1 METRKITVS
10 NTKTQETK
18 VVETNAT
25 TLGELKEAFDNA
37 GIDYTDMAF
46 YEGLTRVEL
55 LDDASALPHD
65 VVYKGTVTND
75 LVIMLTNMKGKIA
88 SGMCT
93 RKEVYEYIKEND
105 LAKEAHAKFGK
116 NYTNVSTAE
125 LIEWLS
131 VDDNE
136 EEKCHCN
143 KCYCDKE
150 DNETIEL
157 NVTSTNDVF
166 HFVASC
172 LRSIA
177 KLLDNTSEVFSEK
190 EKEEK
195 KSPYTQKE
203 LDEMTNWLKGC

>member
-25 TLGELKEAFDNA
+25 TLAELKEAFTDA

-55 LDDASALPHD
+55 VDDASVLPHD
-65 VVYKGTVTND
+65 VNYKGTITND

-105 LAKEAHAKFGK
+105 LAAEAHAKFGK

-131 VDDNE
+131 VDDDE
-136 EEKCHCN
+136 EEKCCCN
-143 KCYCDKE
+143 KCHCDDDK
-150 DNETIEL
+150 ETIEL
-157 NVTSTNDVF
+157 NVTSTNDIF
-166 HFVASC
+166 QFVATC
-172 LRSIA
+172 LRNLA
-177 KLLDNTSEVFSEK
+177 KILDAAHEVDKE
-190 EKEEK
+190 EKEEE
-195 KSPYTQKE
+195 KSPYTKEE
-203 LDEMTNWLKGC
+203 LDEMTGWLKGC

>member
-25 TLGELKEAFDNA
+25 TLAELKESFTDA

-55 LDDASALPHD
+55 VDDASILPHD
-65 VVYKGTVTND
+65 VNYKGTVTND
-75 LVIMLTNMKGKIA
+75 LVIMLTNMKGKIS

-105 LAKEAHAKFGK
+105 LAAEAHAKFGK

-125 LIEWLS
+125 LIEWLN
-131 VDDNE
+131 VDDDE
-136 EEKCHCN
+136 EEKCCCN
-143 KCYCDKE
+143 KCHCDDSK
-150 DNETIEL
+150 DTIEL
-157 NVTSTNDVF
+157 NITSTEDIF
-166 HFVASC
+166 QFTAAC
-172 LRSIA
+172 LRSLA
-177 KLLDNTSEVFSEK
+177 KILDAAHGADKE
-190 EKEEK
+190 EKEEE
-195 KSPYTQKE
+195 KSPYTKEE
-203 LDEMTNWLKGC
+203 LDEMTGWLKGC